1 MKHED
6 TRKLSDQW
14 RVSACVRLTLSWLKY
29 KTGGGAN
36 RITSSYRRDNTVL
49 QLKDQSVNVLWRNS
63 RCLIL
68 YSHMEDIN
76 VLCEIES
83 FNVELGGT
91 SNNNNNFAL
100 NG

>member
-1 MKHED
+1 
-6 TRKLSDQW
+6 
-14 RVSACVRLTLSWLKY
+14 
-29 KTGGGAN
+29 
-36 RITSSYRRDNTVL
+36 
-49 QLKDQSVNVLWRNS
+49 
-63 RCLIL
+63 
-68 YSHMEDIN
+68 MEDIN